1 MEKSSLRFSNLK
13 VGLTIFIGL
22 VIFFV
27 FIFLV
32 GTEGN
37 YFSSTYDL
45 KIFVDNTEGLSEGSM
60 VTLGGLKIGSV
71 SDLEFTK
78 RNGENGINITLS
90 IKSNYKN
97 QITNSS
103 NATIKTIGLL
113 GDRFV
118 DISIGRPNDPPL
130 SQGEFLPVNPTFSF
144 DKLGTKIQPALDD
157 FSRLLA
163 NLRSITDTISSG
175 KGTIGKL
182 INKTNTVDKFESV
195 LRGLDKFLTTVNSKQ
210 GSLGKMAY
218 DSTLY
223 VKLNVL
229 SDNLIALSDSIK
241 QGKGSLGKFLMKD
254 SVYYAVSSISQKL
267 DNLVSKAEGD
277 STLIGGL
284 INNKK
289 IYNDFNSLLNELNQL
304 VNGIK
309 TEPEKFL
316 HISVF

>member
-22 VIFFV
+22 VIFFI

-45 KIFVDNTEGLSEGSM
+45 KIFVDNTEGLTEGSM

-71 SDLEFTK
+71 SDLEFTR

-90 IKSNYKN
+90 IKSNYKK

-118 DISIGRPNDPPL
+118 DISIGQPNDPPL

-254 SVYYAVSSISQKL
+254 TVYYTVSSISKRL
-267 DNLVSKAEGD
+267 DKLVSKAEGD

>member
-1 MEKSSLRFSNLK
+1 MEKSSLKFSNLK

-22 VIFFV
+22 VIFFI

-37 YFSSTYDL
+37 YFSSNYDL
-45 KIFVDNTEGLSEGSM
+45 KIFVENTEGLSEGSM
-60 VTLGGLKIGSV
+60 VTLGGLKIGYV
-71 SDLEFTK
+71 TDLEFTR
-78 RNGENGINITLS
+78 RNNINGINITLS
-90 IKSNYKN
+90 IKSEYKPR
-97 QITNSS
+97 ITNSS
-103 NATIKTIGLL
+103 SATIKTIGLL

-118 DISIGRPNDPPL
+118 DITIGQPNEPPL
-130 SQGEFLPVNPTFSF
+130 SQGEFLPVNPTFSL
-144 DKLGTKIQPALDD
+144 DKLSTKIQPALDD
-157 FSRLLA
+157 FSKLLA

-175 KGTIGKL
+175 KGSIGKL
-182 INKTNTVDKFESV
+182 INNTNTVDKFESV
-195 LRGLDKFLTTVNSKQ
+195 LSGLNKFLVTVNNKQ

-223 VKLNVL
+223 TKLNIL
-229 SDNLIALSDSIK
+229 SDNLISLSDSIK

-254 SVYYAVSSISQKL
+254 SVYYSVSSISRRL
-267 DNLVSKAEGD
+267 DNLIAKAEGD
-277 STLIGGL
+277 STMVGGL

-289 IYNDFNSLLNELNQL
+289 IYNDFNSLLNELNEL

-309 TEPEKFL
+309 TEPEKYL

>member
-1 MEKSSLRFSNLK
+1 MQTSSIKFSNLK
-13 VGLTIFIGL
+13 VGLTVFIGL

-45 KIFVDNTEGLSEGSM
+45 KIFVENTEGLTEGSL
-60 VTLGGLKIGSV
+60 VSLGGLKIGSV
-71 SDLEFTK
+71 SDLEFT
-78 RNGENGINITLS
+78 RRNGINGIDITLN
-90 IKSNYKN
+90 IKSHYKS
-97 QITNSS
+97 QITASS

-118 DISIGRPNDPPL
+118 DISIGQPNEAPL
-130 SQGEFLPVNPTFSF
+130 REGEYLPVMTVFSL
-144 DKLGTKIQPALDD
+144 DKLTAKIQPALDD
-157 FSRLLA
+157 FSKLLE
-163 NLRSITDTISSG
+163 NLRSITDTISMG
-175 KGTIGKL
+175 KGSLGKL
-182 INKTNTVDKFESV
+182 INTTNTVDKFESV
-195 LRGLDKFLTTVNSKQ
+195 LHGLDKFLTTINNKK
-210 GSLGKMAY
+210 GSLGMLAY

-223 VKLNVL
+223 NKLNTL
-229 SDNLIALSDSIK
+229 SDNLNAITDSIK
-241 QGKGSLGKFLMKD
+241 LGRGSFGKFIMED
-254 SVYYAVSSISQKL
+254 SVYYTVASLSNRLNNLISKT
-267 DNLVSKAEGD
+267 EGD
-277 STLIGGL
+277 STLVGGL

-309 TEPEKFL
+309 SDPEKYL

>member
-1 MEKSSLRFSNLK
+1 MQTSSIKFSNLK
-13 VGLTIFIGL
+13 VGLTVFIGL

-45 KIFVDNTEGLSEGSM
+45 KIFVENTEGLSEGSL
-60 VTLGGLKIGSV
+60 VTLGGLKIGNV
-71 SDLEFTK
+71 SDLKFTR
-78 RNGENGINITLS
+78 RNGINGINITLS
-90 IKSNYKN
+90 IKSNYKT

-118 DISIGRPNDPPL
+118 DISIGQPNEAPL
-130 SQGEFLPVNPTFSF
+130 PEGKFLHVEPTFSL
-144 DKLGTKIQPALDD
+144 DKLSTKIQPALDD
-157 FSRLLA
+157 FSKLLS

-175 KGTIGKL
+175 KGSIGKL
-182 INKTNTVDKFESV
+182 INNTNTVDKFESV
-195 LRGLDKFLTTVNSKQ
+195 LKGLDKFLTTVNNKK

-223 VKLNVL
+223 NNLNLL
-229 SDNLIALSDSIK
+229 SDNLVSLTDSIK
-241 QGKGSLGKFLMKD
+241 NGKGSLGKFIMKD
-254 SVYYAVSSISQKL
+254 SVYNTVSSLSNRL
-267 DNLVSKAEGD
+267 DNLISKAEGD
-277 STLIGGL
+277 STLVGGL

-304 VNGIK
+304 VDKIK
-309 TEPEKFL
+309 TEPEKYL